1 MAFSRS
7 GNGSIIN
14 FDDNSNNVVYR
25 SVQLNETK
33 QPSTL
38 GNGSNDFTTPL
49 YDNDSSSTFR
59 AIGGG
64 FTLAQDSDNG
74 LSGLAPLPSLSSAKQ
89 LTLSSVHTNAA
100 APSSFDSLMDA
111 WPYTAPMNSAKEL
124 SFVALS
130 ASPAHDHDDCPPV
143 PVYVEQYTT
152 FTVGRKSVF
161 DDIAA
166 HLTSIGVDHS
176 VHDHKIRGL
185 VYPAD
190 RAGACEFRVYRY
202 RCDHAGQWLIEV
214 QRRSGCIFAFNQLYR
229 SIVACTSSSHTDNNG
244 TAPTPSLASLPP
256 LPKLSSGSATAEP
269 TGDLVATVEPL
280 TVKQLTTM
288 ASSNAVEVAREGIEA
303 LAVLSSMSSGHA
315 AAVAS
320 ATKALSLPLSLLTI
334 AATMVATARAP
345 TARAAADLIA
355 NIAASSR
362 EGSSL
367 ALSCPTMVSSLFTML
382 DAPSSLSLRDTK
394 RHCARAIASMAS
406 SDLATLRKATHAYDA
421 LPTSAFTCVAIL
433 ERYTGVD
440 DVALRTSVLNALA
453 LLR

>member
-1 MAFSRS
+1 
-7 GNGSIIN
+7 
-14 FDDNSNNVVYR
+14 
-25 SVQLNETK
+25 
-33 QPSTL
+33 
-38 GNGSNDFTTPL
+38 
-49 YDNDSSSTFR
+49 
-59 AIGGG
+59 
-64 FTLAQDSDNG
+64 
-74 LSGLAPLPSLSSAKQ
+74 
-89 LTLSSVHTNAA
+89 
-100 APSSFDSLMDA
+100 
-111 WPYTAPMNSAKEL
+111 
-124 SFVALS
+124 
-130 ASPAHDHDDCPPV
+130 
-143 PVYVEQYTT
+143 
-152 FTVGRKSVF
+152 
-161 DDIAA
+161 
-166 HLTSIGVDHS
+166 
-176 VHDHKIRGL
+176 

-202 RCDHAGQWLIEV
+202 RCETAGQWLIEV

-229 SIVACTSSSHTDNNG
+229 SIVACTSTHTHDNN
-244 TAPTPSLASLPP
+244 ASASVPSLSTLPP
-256 LPKLSSGSATAEP
+256 LPKLSTGSAEP

-320 ATKALSLPLSLLTI
+320 ATKAMSLPLSLLTI

-367 ALSCPTMVSSLFTML
+367 ALSCPTMVSSLFAML
-382 DAPSSLSLRDTK
+382 DAPTSLSLRDTK